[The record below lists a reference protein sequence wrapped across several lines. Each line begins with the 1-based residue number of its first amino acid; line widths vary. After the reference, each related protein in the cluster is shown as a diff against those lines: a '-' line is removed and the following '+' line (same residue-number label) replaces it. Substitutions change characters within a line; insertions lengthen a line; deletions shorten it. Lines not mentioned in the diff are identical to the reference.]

1 MNISENHYCIPR
13 DIWKAMQ
20 AKNKKEE
27 HGNTLDQ
34 MFANAKRPNV
44 FSREA
49 VLHAVAQ
56 FVACDDQVSQS
67 S

>member
-1 MNISENHYCIPR
+1 
-13 DIWKAMQ
+13 MQ
-20 AKNKKEE
+20 AENKKEE

-44 FSREA
+44 FSHEA
-49 VLHAVAQ
+49 VLHAIAQ